1 VRRTDS
7 HGGEVMTR
15 LREHDIPEHPAPPR
29 PTRYTRGLTREARLR
44 LGLEREPI
52 NWGDFTIA
60 ILIVT
65 LLLYLVV
72 KHVVLA

>member
-1 VRRTDS
+1 
-7 HGGEVMTR
+7 MTT
-15 LREHDIPEHPAPPR
+15 EKDYSDIPALQPR
-29 PTRYTRGLTREARLR
+29 RGSTRFARGLTREARLR

-60 ILIVT
+60 IVIVT